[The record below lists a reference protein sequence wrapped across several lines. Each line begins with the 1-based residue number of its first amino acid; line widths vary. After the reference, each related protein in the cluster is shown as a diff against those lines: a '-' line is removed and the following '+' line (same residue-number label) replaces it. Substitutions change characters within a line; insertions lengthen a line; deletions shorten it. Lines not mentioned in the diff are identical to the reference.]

1 MSSQLQCFRKCRVIF
16 QLMKTIRRAQQQ
28 QQQPTARQSWHFSLI
43 KILYNIHTYIY
54 IEITQIKEKKT
65 SYIILKTSYIIL
77 QTSYIILR
85 LYSCTSDLRILLLL
99 TIAPAET
106 DIFNYLKKKKKKY
119 CKSTLE
125 PTRHTD
131 RMKQRLTCGRL

>member
-1 MSSQLQCFRKCRVIF
+1 
-16 QLMKTIRRAQQQ
+16 MKTIRRAQQQQ

-65 SYIILKTSYIIL
+65 SYIIL
-77 QTSYIILR
+77 R

-99 TIAPAET
+99 TIAPAEA